1 MLDLLNAMF
10 SLTVCWPDIAE
21 IRGVRISQGCFRQRD
36 SMVLNQISRRRK
48 TCLIISGEQVP

>member
-21 IRGVRISQGCFRQRD
+21 IRGVRISQGCFMKLRLD
-36 SMVLNQISRRRK
+36 GFKSNQ
-48 TCLIISGEQVP
+48 